1 MRGSVSRWDWRLEGM
16 SCLPAI
22 ESVCVR
28 VEPGRNGVAFSGF
41 VKTHPSACFCSK
53 RSHISIFLFFDVFPH
68 HSVVKNV
75 SIQSCVYYVYA
86 TFTINTI
93 TTSFF

>member
-53 RSHISIFLFFDVFPH
+53 RSHMWNWEVFLNCRDVISYTH
-68 HSVVKNV
+68 NV
-75 SIQSCVYYVYA
+75 TKLPTQKTV
-86 TFTINTI
+86 
-93 TTSFF
+93 